1 MENAPKDMI
10 SVVKNM
16 LDDQSRL
23 DDVTQSVLELLAVT
37 MFADKKVLA
46 SEIQAFVANVQW
58 LQNDHVLKTSLSE
71 GEIIKW
77 YEANKGAMRAL
88 IQPGNFEAWMDLKV
102 EELKDFPDKH
112 LLLRAM
118 DEIAHADGE
127 KHISEKA
134 LEVLTAKKWAEA
146 LLKKYNRKWVA

>member
-10 SVVKNM
+10 SVVKDLM
-16 LDDQSRL
+16 DDQRRL

-58 LQNDHVLKTSLSE
+58 LQNDYVLKTSLSE

-77 YEANKGAMRAL
+77 YEANKDAMRAL
-88 IQPGNFEAWMDLKV
+88 IQPGNFEAWMDIKV

>member
-10 SVVKNM
+10 SVVKDLM
-16 LDDQSRL
+16 DDQSRL

-58 LQNDHVLKTSLSE
+58 LQNDYVLKTSLSE

-77 YEANKGAMRAL
+77 YEANKDAMRAL
-88 IQPGNFEAWMDLKV
+88 IQPGNFEAWMDIKV

-118 DEIAHADGE
+118 DKIAHADGE